1 MTVPG
6 GNMVAEALVVDGA
19 SLSVSNEWMVGSNTS
34 RDAYIGAPM
43 RLRSDEDIA
52 LLADK
57 ENNVMVPGA
66 GGVQVSTLGGT
77 EILASRIAMAT
88 AWNED
93 ARVTTAGG
101 AVRTGAR
108 RARRLFGGGGSST
121 GAGLRRCC
129 NAGAGIAS
137 GSAQSD
143 AAPAALPRLDAG
155 AA

>member
-1 MTVPG
+1 MRIVISNDRELGAQWSQDVVVTVPG

-57 ENNVMVPGA
+57 ENNVMVTGA

-101 AVRTGAR
+101 AVRTGH
-108 RARRLFGGGGSST
+108 LEVSGDEGPFGGRSW
-121 GAGLRRCC
+121 AVR
-129 NAGAGIAS
+129 
-137 GSAQSD
+137 
-143 AAPAALPRLDAG
+143 ALV
-155 AA
+155 